1 MDIKDDKSL
10 WEPMYLEGVGKV
22 LLVEESYYN
31 LIIEHIGSLKKE
43 IAELIK
49 ENKKLKAQNNLH
61 KPDDKQAIVVDN
73 YNYGTYNYGN
83 YNYGNY
89 PSK

>member
-1 MDIKDDKSL
+1 MSEEKTVFVSEETYKKIVEIL
-10 WEPMYLEGVGKV
+10 GYAPPN
-22 LLVEESYYN
+22 LVITKF
-31 LIIEHIGSLKKE
+31 L
-43 IAELIK
+43 
-49 ENKKLKAQNNLH
+49 
-61 KPDDKQAIVVDN
+61 PDDKQAIVVDN